1 MQIITLTT
9 DMGYTDHY
17 VAALKGKLY
26 ALAPAAKVIDISHAV
41 KPFNI
46 SQAAY
51 YLESSYK
58 NFPEGTIHIIGVD
71 PEPLVNFSQ
80 PELSALPTI
89 MQLKGQFF
97 VGNDNGIFSLLLRN
111 QEPQGLW
118 AIDDVLSQPELM
130 KFPTKNILVP
140 AACKLANGEK
150 PDEFASP
157 TKSYKK
163 AFRINPVIDGHT
175 LKGSVIHIDHYGNLI
190 TNIRQDDFYRLGRN
204 IPFIIYFRQKE
215 YFIDEISLGYNE
227 VPAGEKVAIFNDE
240 GLLEIAINKGTPE
253 NGGGANQLF
262 GLQVG
267 DVVRIEFTPRGSRET
282 ISSLF

>member
-1 MQIITLTT
+1 MRIITLTT
-9 DMGYTDHY
+9 DMGYKDHY
-17 VAALKGKLY
+17 VAALKGKLFS
-26 ALAPAAKVIDISHAV
+26 LVPNAKIIDISHAV

-51 YLESSYK
+51 FLESSMK

-80 PELSALPTI
+80 PEKSALPYV
-89 MQLKGQFF
+89 MKFKGQYF
-97 VGNDNGIFSLLLRN
+97 VGTDNGVFSLLLRN
-111 QEPQGLW
+111 DKPDELW

-140 AACKLANGEK
+140 TACKLANGEDPK
-150 PDEFASP
+150 NFASP
-157 TKSYKK
+157 TEGYRK

-175 LKGSVIHIDHYGNLI
+175 LKGSVIHVDHYGNLI
-190 TNIRQDDFYRLGRN
+190 TNIKQDDFYRLGRK

-227 VPAGEKVAIFNDE
+227 VPPGEKVAIFNDE

-253 NGGGANQLF
+253 NGGGANMLF
-262 GLQVG
+262 GLNVG
-267 DVVRIEFTPRGSRET
+267 DVVRIEFLPRGSRET
-282 ISSLF
+282 LDSLF

>member
-1 MQIITLTT
+1 
-9 DMGYTDHY
+9 
-17 VAALKGKLY
+17 
-26 ALAPAAKVIDISHAV
+26 
-41 KPFNI
+41 
-46 SQAAY
+46 
-51 YLESSYK
+51 
-58 NFPEGTIHIIGVD
+58 
-71 PEPLVNFSQ
+71 
-80 PELSALPTI
+80 

-130 KFPTKNILVP
+130 KFPTKNILAP
-140 AACKLANGEK
+140 AACRLANGEK
-150 PDEFASP
+150 PGDFASP

-163 AFRINPVIDGHT
+163 AFRINPVIDGNT

-253 NGGGANQLF
+253 NGGGASQLF